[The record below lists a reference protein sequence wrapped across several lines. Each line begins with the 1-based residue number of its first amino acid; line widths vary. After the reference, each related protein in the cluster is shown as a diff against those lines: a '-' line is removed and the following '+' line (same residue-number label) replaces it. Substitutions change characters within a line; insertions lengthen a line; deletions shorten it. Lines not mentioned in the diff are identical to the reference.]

1 VTSRRFIAAI
11 FGPTIVVSALATA
24 CLAGDGP
31 GYLPDETP
39 KTPPD
44 LGLDDGGFVK
54 SDADPGD
61 PFGID
66 GLSPSHGPFKGGTR
80 AFIRG
85 RGFSSKLRVFFGP
98 NEATGD
104 ILASD
109 PTRVAIDTPAG
120 NPGFVDVRI
129 RDEATSKER
138 VLENGFYYDAFYAVP
153 STGATTGGTR
163 IALTGS
169 GTQWSAGTKVT
180 IGGAPCDS
188 VVVQSPTK
196 IECVTPASTP
206 GVKDITVITPD
217 LASQQARDGF
227 TYSDSTDGYR
237 GGISGSAFSGRMKVL
252 VFNSWFGTAIPGAEV
267 IVGTNLKD
275 GVRKQTGVNGVVEV
289 ADLPTGTPPTVTISA
304 KCHQPYTFVD
314 VPVDTVTVYLDP
326 VLDLSCVELDPTT
339 PGGGG
344 GGGRFGG
351 IVEGQLIFPGAGE
364 FERVG
369 WTTVP
374 SPTRP
379 TERRAAYAFSAAS
392 SPNGT
397 FQLPPASEAVTPDSP
412 GSSGFDY
419 SVVVYPGNVTVYVV
433 AGLEDRSFTPARFVP
448 YSMGVVRG
456 VSVPPQAA
464 VQGVDVKM
472 DILFDHQVTLAPTPP
487 TPGVR
492 GPDRL
497 SSDIALTLGSV
508 GYAILPAANR
518 TVPLPFSGEID
529 FVGMPSLDKGIAGEQ
544 YVIGS
549 VAATSADL
557 ARPASVVSRIRT
569 TNANTPVV
577 IGGFLGVPVPV
588 QPSAGSWVADDTAQ
602 ALPVKFDGASGS
614 VDLTV
619 VRVNSG
625 AGLVA
630 WTIVAP
636 GAKKDFTVPDISKL
650 PQIIEDGDLVWTH
663 GLVRGGISTSFS
675 VARIDDFKYETL
687 RLGQLSPTA
696 WSAYAIDSING
707 AY

>member
-1 VTSRRFIAAI
+1 VASRRLLAAI
-11 FGPTIVVSALATA
+11 FAPIAVLAAA
-24 CLAGDGP
+24 CFAGDGP
-31 GYLPDETP
+31 GYLPEEGS

-44 LGLDDGGFVK
+44 LGLDEGGFVK

-66 GLSPSHGPFKGGTR
+66 GLSPSHGPFKGGAR

-138 VLENGFYYDAFYAVP
+138 VLANGYYYDAFYAVP
-153 STGATTGGTR
+153 DTGATTGGTR

-169 GTQWSAGTKVT
+169 GTQWTVGTKVS
-180 IGGAPCDS
+180 IGGIDCGAVD
-188 VVVQSPTK
+188 VQSPTRL
-196 IECVTPASTP
+196 ECVTPASTP

-217 LASQQARDGF
+217 LQSQQARDGF

-237 GGISGSAFSGRMKVL
+237 GGLSGNAFSGTVKVL
-252 VFNSWFGTAIPGAEV
+252 VFNSWFGTPIPGAEV
-267 IVGTNLKD
+267 VIGPNLKD
-275 GVRKQTGVNGVVEV
+275 GIRKQTGVNGVVEV
-289 ADLPTGTPPTVTISA
+289 ADLPKGTMPTVTVAA

-326 VLDLSCVELDPTT
+326 VLDLSCVELDPPS

-344 GGGRFGG
+344 GGGRYGG
-351 IVEGQLIFPGAGE
+351 IIEGQLIFPGAGE

-374 SPTRP
+374 NPTRP
-379 TERRAAYAFSAAS
+379 TERRAAYAFSAFG

-397 FQLPPASEAVTPDSP
+397 FQLPPPSEAITPDSP
-412 GSSGFDY
+412 GAAGFTYD
-419 SVVVYPGNVTVYVV
+419 VVVFPGNVTIYVV
-433 AGLEDRSFTPARFVP
+433 AGLEDRSLSPARFVP
-448 YSMGVVRG
+448 YAMGVVRG
-456 VSVPPQAA
+456 VSVPPQAK

-472 DILFDHQVTLAPTPP
+472 DILFDHQVTLAPVPP

-497 SSDIALTLGSV
+497 SSDIALTLGSA
-508 GYAILPAANR
+508 GYAILPSSNR
-518 TVPLPFSGEID
+518 VVPLPFSGEID
-529 FVGMPSLDKGIAGEQ
+529 FIGMPSLDKAIAGEQ

-549 VAATSADL
+549 VAATTADL

-569 TNANTPVV
+569 TNSNTPIV
-577 IGGFLGVPVPV
+577 IGGFLGVPVPIS
-588 QPSAGSWVADDTAQ
+588 PGAGTWTPDDTAQ
-602 ALPVKFDGASGS
+602 ALPIKFDGASGS

-619 VRVNSG
+619 VRIGSG
-625 AGLVA
+625 GGLIN

-636 GAKKDFTVPDISKL
+636 GAKKDFTVPDISKIPPL
-650 PQIIEDGDLVWTH
+650 VEDGEVTWH
-663 GLVRGGISTSFS
+663 YELVRGGIGTTVN
-675 VARIDDFKYETL
+675 VARVDDFKYEKL
-687 RLGQLSPTA
+687 RLGQLSSA
-696 WSAYAIDSING
+696 SWSAYAIDAVNG

>member
-1 VTSRRFIAAI
+1 MTPRRLIAAV
-11 FGPTIVVSALATA
+11 FGPLAALATA

-31 GYLPDETP
+31 GYLADEPP

-44 LGLDDGGFVK
+44 LGFEDGGFVQ

-80 AFIRG
+80 AFMRG
-85 RGFSSKLRVFFGP
+85 RGFSSKLRVFFGA

-109 PTRVAIDTPAG
+109 PTRVALDTPPG
-120 NPGFVDVRI
+120 TPGFVDVRI
-129 RDEATSKER
+129 RDEGTSKER
-138 VLENGFYYDAFYAVP
+138 VLANGFYYDAFYAEP
-153 STGATTGGTR
+153 DSGATTGGTR

-169 GTQWSAGTKVT
+169 GTQWSLGTKVT
-180 IGGAPCDS
+180 IGGVECGS
-188 VVVQSPTK
+188 VDVQSPTR
-196 IECVTPASTP
+196 IECVTPPSTP
-206 GVKDITVITPD
+206 GVKDVTVITPD

-237 GGISGSAFSGRMKVL
+237 GGLSGGAFSGRVKVL

-267 IVGTNLKD
+267 IVGPNLKD
-275 GVRKQTGVNGVVEV
+275 GVRKQTGMNGVVEV
-289 ADLPTGTPPTVTISA
+289 DDLPAGTPPTVTVTA

-344 GGGRFGG
+344 GGGRYGG
-351 IVEGQLIFPGAGE
+351 IIEGQLIFPGAGE

-374 SPTRP
+374 NPTRP
-379 TERRAAYAFSAAS
+379 TERRAAYAFSAFS
-392 SPNGT
+392 SPSGT
-397 FQLPPASEAVTPDSP
+397 FQLPPASEAITPDSP
-412 GSSGFDY
+412 GTAGFTYD
-419 SVVVYPGNVTVYVV
+419 VVVFPGNVTVYVV
-433 AGLEDRSFTPARFVP
+433 AGLEDRSLTPPRFVP

-456 VSVPPQAA
+456 VSVPPQAK

-487 TPGVR
+487 TPGAR

-497 SSDIALTLGSV
+497 SSDIALTLGSA
-508 GYAILPAANR
+508 GYALLPSSNR
-518 TVPLPFSGEID
+518 TVPLPFSGEVKFI
-529 FVGMPSLDKGIAGEQ
+529 GMPSLDKGIAGEQ

-549 VAATSADL
+549 IAATSVDL
-557 ARPASVVSRIRT
+557 SRPASVVSRIRT
-569 TNANTPVV
+569 TNSNTPVV
-577 IGGFLGVPVPV
+577 IGGFLGVPVPIS
-588 QPSAGSWVADDTAQ
+588 PNTGTWTGDDVAQ
-602 ALPVKFDGASGS
+602 SLPVKFDGASGS

-619 VRVNSG
+619 IRVTSG
-625 AGLVA
+625 GGLLS
-630 WTIVAP
+630 WNIVAP
-636 GAKKDFTVPDISKL
+636 AAKKDFTVPDISKL
-650 PQIIEDGDLVWTH
+650 PPMVEDGEVVWTY

-675 VARIDDFKYETL
+675 VARIDDFKYAKL
-687 RLGQLSPTA
+687 RLGQLSPPS
-696 WSAYAIDSING
+696 WSAYALDSVSG